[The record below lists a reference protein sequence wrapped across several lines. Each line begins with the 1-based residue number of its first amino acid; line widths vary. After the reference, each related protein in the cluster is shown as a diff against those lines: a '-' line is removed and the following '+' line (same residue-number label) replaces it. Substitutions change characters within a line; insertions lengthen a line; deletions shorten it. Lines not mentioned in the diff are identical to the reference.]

1 MAMRARGKSLEQ
13 VSPEQGENGMDIQIS
28 CITVNDLK

>member
-13 VSPEQGENGMDIQIS
+13 VSPEQGKNGMDIQIS

>member
-13 VSPEQGENGMDIQIS
+13 VSLEQGENGMDIQIS
-28 CITVNDLK
+28 CITINDLK